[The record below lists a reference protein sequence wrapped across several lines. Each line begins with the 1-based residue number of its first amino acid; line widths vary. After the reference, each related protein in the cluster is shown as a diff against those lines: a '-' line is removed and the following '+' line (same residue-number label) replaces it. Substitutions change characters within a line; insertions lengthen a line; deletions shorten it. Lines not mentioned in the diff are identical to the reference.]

1 MNGRTIFFILAGYL
15 SGSVLYARVFSQL
28 MNKEGVVEESADHN
42 PGTSNAFQYGG
53 FWCGLLTLACDLA
66 KGYLPVHLYLD
77 SAAMLPPPGHGFAL
91 LLAAPVIGH
100 AFPVF
105 YHFHGGKGIAVTFGC
120 LIGLLP
126 FGLPLL
132 LLAGCFLAFSLV
144 LKISPNYYR
153 TAAAYLAALACMYVM
168 DFDAELR
175 MGFLMISIVVCL
187 RLCLSREERERM
199 RVKLLWMH

>member
-1 MNGRTIFFILAGYL
+1 MDGRTIFFILAGYL

-28 MNKEGVVEESADHN
+28 MNKEGVVEDSADHN

-77 SAAMLPPPGHGFAL
+77 GAAMLPPPGHGFAL

-105 YHFHGGKGIAVTFGC
+105 YHFRGGKGIAVTFGC

-126 FGLPLL
+126 FGRPLL

-153 TAAAYLAALACMYVM
+153 TAAAYLTALAGLYALGC
-168 DFDAELR
+168 APELCG
-175 MGFLMISIVVCL
+175 GFLIISVVVCL
-187 RLCLSREERERM
+187 RLCLSGEERERVK
-199 RVKLLWMH
+199 VKLLWMH